1 MFVRSFVA
9 AAVVISLAAAGAAQ
23 AAANPKDVA
32 KAERAFAADGR
43 TMGVKASFL
52 KHMADDAIVFAPDPV
67 NAKQHYSAQ
76 SGQNEPKLVW
86 WPTVAAIS
94 RSNDLG
100 FTLGPYETDGKRGG
114 HFFTVWKRQADGS
127 WKWVYD
133 GGQQNDASR
142 APADGDLRTF
152 PIGMPTVSGDQS
164 RPERMASYAS
174 DGAAVDIEGL
184 EKDLASAARMEDLV
198 GAYEPYLSRDAIVMG
213 SANAPAM
220 DEAAVE
226 AELKT
231 RPNRVNFAR
240 LGGGVSRAGDLAWS
254 YGSADWIKAGEKK
267 RAHYVRVW
275 QKRTGGWRIIFD
287 ELLEV
292 RDAAPA
298 G

>member
-9 AAVVISLAAAGAAQ
+9 AAVVISLAAAGSAQ
-23 AAANPKDVA
+23 AAANPKDLA

-43 TMGVKASFL
+43 AMGVKQSFL

-67 NAKQHYSAQ
+67 NAKQHYGAQ

-94 RSNDLG
+94 RSDDLG
-100 FTLGPYETDGKRGG
+100 FTFGPYEIDGKRGG

-133 GGQQNDASR
+133 GGQQNDAS
-142 APADGDLRTF
+142 ASPADGDLRTY
-152 PIGMPTVSGDQS
+152 PIGIPTVSWN
-164 RPERMASYAS
+164 SYESLRAGS
-174 DGAAVDIEGL
+174 YNVDGATVDIEGL
-184 EKDLASAARMEDLV
+184 EKDLAAAAKQQDLISAYD
-198 GAYEPYLSRDAIVMG
+198 PYLSRDAIVMG
-213 SANAPAM
+213 SPNRPAM
-220 DEAAVE
+220 NEAEIE

-231 RPNRVNFAR
+231 RPNRINFKR
-240 LGGGVSRAGDLAWS
+240 LGGGVSRAGDFAWS
-254 YGSADWIKAGEKK
+254 YGDADWIKAGEKK

-275 QKRTGGWRIIFD
+275 QKRSSGWKIIFD

-292 RDAAPA
+292 RQPAPA